1 MEHIHLRETK
11 RKLHPFTLELPSYI
25 LKGAEQKKRG
35 NLLCKASH
43 VVLRPEQNERLS
55 RIEKFFCFAVGSV
68 KENFCFVQN
77 ISDK

>member
-55 RIEKFFCFAVGSV
+55 RIEIVFLFCSWERERDFLLRPEY
-68 KENFCFVQN
+68 K
-77 ISDK
+77 

>member
-43 VVLRPEQNERLS
+43 VVLRPEQNERLA
-55 RIEKFFCFAVGSV
+55 RREIVICFAVG
-68 KENFCFVQN
+68 EREREFLLRPE
-77 ISDK
+77 